1 MTRTSFVLSLAATI
15 AVASP
20 VAAQG
25 RGQSDAENRANTS
38 ERVRAVSARERV
50 EAAHRASARSRD
62 DDRSDRGARIPPGH
76 LPPRGMCR
84 IWVDGVPPGGQ
95 EAPMNCQ
102 AALRNRPANARVIY
116 SDGTSYPSADRYDR
130 DDRYERENR
139 DRRGDWCL
147 DRNHDGRCDDD
158 RGNVRD
164 PRDRTQTLPEMIGTI
179 FLEQNRP
186 TAEQRR
192 WLGEQRVTA
201 RFSDADR
208 NRVPERITWLDT
220 ANRVV
225 QVWID
230 TNRDGRA
237 DEVELYR
244 DGRRV
249 RTIR

>member
-1 MTRTSFVLSLAATI
+1 MRRS
-15 AVASP
+15 
-20 VAAQG
+20 AQ
-25 RGQSDAENRANTS
+25 
-38 ERVRAVSARERV
+38 
-50 EAAHRASARSRD
+50 SRND
-62 DDRSDRGARIPPGH
+62 DGFDRGARIPRGH

-84 IWVDGVPPGGQ
+84 VWIDGVPPGRQ
-95 EAPMNCQ
+95 ASPTNCQ

-116 SDGTSYPSADRYDR
+116 SDGTSYPAADRYDR
-130 DDRYERENR
+130 DRDCRVR
-139 DRRGDWCL
+139 DRRGEPVRDRDGSYRYDRECLEDRRDDGGWYDRDDRDDGNRPGDWCL
-147 DRNHDGRCDDD
+147 DRNHDGRCDD
-158 RGNVRD
+158 RGSVYD

-192 WLGEQRVTA
+192 WVGEQRVTA
-201 RFSDADR
+201 RYSDADR

-230 TNRDGRA
+230 SNRDGRA

-244 DGRRV
+244 EGRRV